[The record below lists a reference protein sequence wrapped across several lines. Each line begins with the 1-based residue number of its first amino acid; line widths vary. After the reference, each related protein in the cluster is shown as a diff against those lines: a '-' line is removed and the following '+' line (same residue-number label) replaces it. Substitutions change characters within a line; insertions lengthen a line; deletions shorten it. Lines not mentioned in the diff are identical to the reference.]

1 MRVLVIFAH
10 PLPESFHAALHQDVL
25 TALRE
30 AGHVVDD
37 LDLYAEGFDPVLGAQ
52 ERRAYHDLALNRAP
66 MAGYIE
72 RLLAAEALVLCFPV
86 WTFGPPAILKGFFD
100 RALVPGVAF
109 HLVDGGVKPGLTNLK
124 TIAAVTSYGQT
135 RLKAWYVGD
144 PPRKLVTRYLRW
156 QSGGCQVRYLAQ
168 YGMNAATEP
177 QLARFRA
184 HVRGAMRGL

>member
-10 PLPESFHAALHQDVL
+10 PLPESFHAALHRDVL
-25 TALRE
+25 AALRE

-52 ERRAYHDLALNRAP
+52 ERRDYHDLALNRAP
-66 MAGYIE
+66 TARYIE
-72 RLLAAEALVLCFPV
+72 RLLTAEALVLCFPV

-100 RALVPGVAF
+100 RVLVPGVGF
-109 HLVDGGVKPGLTNLK
+109 HLTGGGVKPGLTNLK

-156 QSGGCQVRYLAQ
+156 QSGGCRVRYLAR
-168 YGMNAATEP
+168 YDMNAATP
-177 QLARFRA
+177 TQLTAFRSR
-184 HVRGAMRGL
+184 VRNAMQAL